1 MTHTVIIVP
10 GLGDNGDLIRAG
22 TRFWR
27 RHGLAPCIHMVGWNE
42 RDGTFEEKLAALS
55 RRVNR
60 LSRRGL
66 VSLVGCSA
74 GASMAFTVFA
84 RHRRAIRRAAGIC
97 GQLREKTEYDNSAF
111 IRLAE
116 ESPLY
121 GRSVSVFETE
131 EGSIAPYD
139 RARMM
144 TISSRFGDQLV
155 PPDASVVEGA
165 NNRSIPVYGHRIGI
179 ALSLTLFAGP
189 LLKFLKG
196 E

>member
-10 GLGDNGDLIRAG
+10 GLGDNGNLIRAG

-27 RHGLAPCIHMVGWNE
+27 RHGLTPCIHMVGWNE
-42 RDGTFEEKLAALS
+42 GDSKLEEKLASLTG
-55 RRVNR
+55 RVDR

-74 GASMAFTVFA
+74 GASLAFTAFA
-84 RHRRAIRRAAGIC
+84 RHPRAVHRTAGIC
-97 GQLREKTEYDNSAF
+97 GQLREKTEYDNNAF
-111 IRLAE
+111 VRLVK

-121 GRSVSVFETE
+121 GRSVSVFKTE
-131 EGSIAPYD
+131 EVRIAGCD
-139 RARMM
+139 RKRML
-144 TISSRFGDQLV
+144 TVSSRFGDQLV
-155 PPDASVVEGA
+155 PPDTSVVKGA
-165 NNRSIPVYGHRIGI
+165 KNISIPVYGHRIGI

-189 LLKFLKG
+189 LLSFLKG